1 MRKLIV
7 GLRQNQNIDQL
18 SLNNCGLTEQSSI
31 NLLELLIF
39 KDSKIKELYLEGNF
53 LTQKGAA
60 IIFKAMKLNRTLVKL
75 DLSDNVIEENEEFI
89 ESFIQ
94 FIEFQKNPVENLN
107 LSKNNINMAT
117 CNRLSAALLKKE
129 DHNFQSITLPEK
141 IDKDV
146 ANRISDM
153 MKAKNKKK
161 KSKKSK
167 G

>member
-1 MRKLIV
+1 
-7 GLRQNQNIDQL
+7 
-18 SLNNCGLTEQSSI
+18 
-31 NLLELLIF
+31 
-39 KDSKIKELYLEGNF
+39 
-53 LTQKGAA
+53 
-60 IIFKAMKLNRTLVKL
+60 MKLNRTLVKL

-117 CNRLSAALLKKE
+117 CNRLSATLLKKD